1 MPRSIEYRILEHAQH
16 VFMRYGV
23 RSITMDDL
31 AKGLGISKKT
41 IYQYYSNKA
50 DLVYEVSKAHFRQEE
65 QNCEIAAQ
73 SAVDAIDEMVKVVKW
88 SLEMFSNV
96 APNLIFEIQKYYPKA
111 WDLFNEFRE
120 HFVLRELRKNL
131 QRGIEEGL
139 YRKNLNL
146 EIVARMRIVQID
158 MSVNPEYFPPNDF
171 PPVEVQS
178 QMFETY
184 IRGIVTEK
192 GRRLLSKYLAS
203 SPEKIPPPATHS
215 IPFPKTKSQEQT

>member
-1 MPRSIEYRILEHAQH
+1 MEHRILEHAQQ

-50 DLVYEVSKAHFRQEE
+50 DLVYEVSKAHFKQEE
-65 QNCEIAAQ
+65 LNCELAAN
-73 SAVDAIDEMVKVVKW
+73 SAVDPIDEMVKVVKW
-88 SLEMFSNV
+88 SLEMFQNV

-111 WDLFNEFRE
+111 WNLFNEFRE
-120 HFVLRELRKNL
+120 HFVLRELRRNL
-131 QRGIEEGL
+131 QKGIDQGL
-139 YRKNLNL
+139 YRSDLNL
-146 EIVARMRIVQID
+146 EIAARMRIVQID
-158 MSVNPEYFPPNDF
+158 MSVNPAYFPPNAF

-184 IRGIVTEK
+184 IRGIVTDK
-192 GRRLLSKYLAS
+192 GRQLLSQYLGS
-203 SPEKIPPPATHS
+203 GDNHRSTPATHTLLPS
-215 IPFPKTKSQEQT
+215 NTQSQEQT